1 MDQLGICH
9 IIAIIAVLN
18 HYYYNFK
25 GVIYLVTIEIMELMT
40 EAPQDK

>member
-9 IIAIIAVLN
+9 NCNYSGLN
-18 HYYYNFK
+18 HYYYYVK